1 MRLKYFLRGVGIG
14 ILVTTIILT
23 VTHSSERRMSDSEV
37 IDRAI
42 ELGMSFSASHSGQ
55 QSSTEEAS
63 SEESS
68 AGQENSGDDVT
79 DDLQHESEAETE
91 MWSQSPSETAS
102 ELAGDGEALPGKESE
117 AVTGMTTQATTETTE
132 TTETIETTEIT
143 ETAETTTEL
152 TTEIENA
159 GSAAG
164 IMNNEVT
171 CTINITKGM
180 SSRTV
185 CDMLKQNGI
194 IEDAADFDRYLI
206 KTGYDDKI
214 RVGEVEVNSGMTY
227 EELTASLYK
236 K

>member
-23 VTHSSERRMSDSEV
+23 ATHASERRMSDSEV

-55 QSSTEEAS
+55 QSGTEEAS
-63 SEESS
+63 TDESS
-68 AGQENSGDDVT
+68 TGQETSGDDVM
-79 DDLQHESEAETE
+79 DDLQHDGETETE
-91 MWSQSPSETAS
+91 MGSQSPSETVS
-102 ELAGDGEALPGKESE
+102 ESTSDGEASPGKESE
-117 AVTGMTTQATTETTE
+117 AVTGMTTQAITETT
-132 TTETIETTEIT
+132 
-143 ETAETTTEL
+143 ETTTEL
-152 TTEIENA
+152 TTENENA

-164 IMNNEVT
+164 VMNNEVT

-227 EELTASLYK
+227 EELTALLYK

>member
-23 VTHSSERRMSDSEV
+23 ATHASERRMSDSEV

-55 QSSTEEAS
+55 QSSTEES
-63 SEESS
+63 SPEESS
-68 AGQENSGDDVT
+68 AGRENSSDDVT
-79 DDLQHESEAETE
+79 DDLQHESETETE
-91 MWSQSPSETAS
+91 MESQSPSETVS
-102 ELAGDGEALPGKESE
+102 ESTSDGEASPGKESE
-117 AVTGMTTQATTETTE
+117 AVTGMTTQAITETT
-132 TTETIETTEIT
+132 
-143 ETAETTTEL
+143 ETTTEL
-152 TTEIENA
+152 TTENNNA

-164 IMNNEVT
+164 VMNNEVT

-180 SSRTV
+180 SSRAV

>member
-23 VTHSSERRMSDSEV
+23 ATHASERRMSDSEV

-55 QSSTEEAS
+55 QSGTEEAS
-63 SEESS
+63 SDESS
-68 AGQENSGDDVT
+68 TGHETSGDDVT
-79 DDLQHESEAETE
+79 DDLQHDSETETE
-91 MWSQSPSETAS
+91 MGSQSPSETVS
-102 ELAGDGEALPGKESE
+102 ESTSDGEASPGKESE
-117 AVTGMTTQATTETTE
+117 AVTGMTTQAITETT
-132 TTETIETTEIT
+132 
-143 ETAETTTEL
+143 ETTTEL
-152 TTEIENA
+152 TTENNNA
-159 GSAAG
+159 SSAAG
-164 IMNNEVT
+164 VMNNEVT

-227 EELTASLYK
+227 EELTASLYI
-236 K
+236 

>member
-23 VTHSSERRMSDSEV
+23 ATHASERRMSDSEV

-55 QSSTEEAS
+55 QSGTEEAS
-63 SEESS
+63 TDESS
-68 AGQENSGDDVT
+68 TGQETSGDDVT
-79 DDLQHESEAETE
+79 DDLQHDGETETE
-91 MWSQSPSETAS
+91 MGSQSPSETVS
-102 ELAGDGEALPGKESE
+102 ESTSDGEASPGKESE
-117 AVTGMTTQATTETTE
+117 AVTGMTTQAITETT
-132 TTETIETTEIT
+132 
-143 ETAETTTEL
+143 ETTTEL
-152 TTEIENA
+152 TTENNNA

-164 IMNNEVT
+164 VMNNEVT

-214 RVGEVEVNSGMTY
+214 RVGEVEDNSGMTY

>member
-23 VTHSSERRMSDSEV
+23 ATHASERRMSDSEV

-55 QSSTEEAS
+55 QSGTEEAS
-63 SEESS
+63 SDESS
-68 AGQENSGDDVT
+68 TGQETSGDDVT
-79 DDLQHESEAETE
+79 DDLQHDSETE
-91 MWSQSPSETAS
+91 MGSQSPSETVS
-102 ELAGDGEALPGKESE
+102 ESTSDGEASPGKESE
-117 AVTGMTTQATTETTE
+117 AVTGMTTQAITETT
-132 TTETIETTEIT
+132 
-143 ETAETTTEL
+143 ETTTEL
-152 TTEIENA
+152 TTENNNA
-159 GSAAG
+159 SSAAG
-164 IMNNEVT
+164 VMNNEVT

>member
-23 VTHSSERRMSDSEV
+23 VTHSSERRVSDSEV

-55 QSSTEEAS
+55 QSSTEES
-63 SEESS
+63 STEESS
-68 AGQENSGDDVT
+68 AGRENAGDDVT
-79 DDLQHESEAETE
+79 DDLQHESETETE
-91 MWSQSPSETAS
+91 MGSQSPSETVS
-102 ELAGDGEALPGKESE
+102 ESTSDGEASPGKESE
-117 AVTGMTTQATTETTE
+117 AVTGMTTQAITETT
-132 TTETIETTEIT
+132 
-143 ETAETTTEL
+143 ETTTEL
-152 TTEIENA
+152 TTENNNA

-164 IMNNEVT
+164 VMNNEVT

>member
-23 VTHSSERRMSDSEV
+23 ATHASERRMSDSEV

-55 QSSTEEAS
+55 QSGTEEAS
-63 SEESS
+63 SDESS
-68 AGQENSGDDVT
+68 TGQENSGDDVT

-91 MWSQSPSETAS
+91 MGSQSPSETAS

-117 AVTGMTTQATTETTE
+117 AVTGMTTQAT
-132 TTETIETTEIT
+132 T

>member
-91 MWSQSPSETAS
+91 MGSQSPSETAS
-102 ELAGDGEALPGKESE
+102 ELAGDGEALPGKESG
-117 AVTGMTTQATTETTE
+117 AVTGMTTQATTET
-132 TTETIETTEIT
+132 
-143 ETAETTTEL
+143 AETTTEL
-152 TTEIENA
+152 TTENENN

-164 IMNNEVT
+164 VMNNEVT

>member
-23 VTHSSERRMSDSEV
+23 ATHASERRMSDSEV

-55 QSSTEEAS
+55 QSSTEES
-63 SEESS
+63 SLEESS

-79 DDLQHESEAETE
+79 DDLQHESETETE
-91 MWSQSPSETAS
+91 MGSQSPSETVS

-117 AVTGMTTQATTETTE
+117 AVTGMTTQATTET
-132 TTETIETTEIT
+132 
-143 ETAETTTEL
+143 AETTTEL
-152 TTEIENA
+152 TTENEND

-164 IMNNEVT
+164 VMNNEVT
-171 CTINITKGM
+171 CTISITKGM

-227 EELTASLYK
+227 EELTALLYK

>member
-23 VTHSSERRMSDSEV
+23 ATHASERRMSDSEV

-55 QSSTEEAS
+55 QSGTEEAS
-63 SEESS
+63 PDESS
-68 AGQENSGDDVT
+68 TGQETSGDGVT
-79 DDLQHESEAETE
+79 DDLQHDGETETE
-91 MWSQSPSETAS
+91 MGSLSPSETVS
-102 ELAGDGEALPGKESE
+102 ESTSDGEASTGKVSE
-117 AVTGMTTQATTETTE
+117 AVTGMTTQAITETT
-132 TTETIETTEIT
+132 
-143 ETAETTTEL
+143 ETTTEL
-152 TTEIENA
+152 TTENNNA

-164 IMNNEVT
+164 VMNNEVT

-227 EELTASLYK
+227 EELTALLYK

>member
-23 VTHSSERRMSDSEV
+23 ATHASERRMSDSEV

-55 QSSTEEAS
+55 QSGTEEAS
-63 SEESS
+63 TDESS
-68 AGQENSGDDVT
+68 TGQETSGDDVT
-79 DDLQHESEAETE
+79 DDLQHDGETETE
-91 MWSQSPSETAS
+91 MGSQSPSETVS
-102 ELAGDGEALPGKESE
+102 ESTSDGEASPGKESE
-117 AVTGMTTQATTETTE
+117 AVTGMTTQA
-132 TTETIETTEIT
+132 IT
-143 ETAETTTEL
+143 ETTTEL
-152 TTEIENA
+152 TTENNNA

-164 IMNNEVT
+164 VMNNEVT

-214 RVGEVEVNSGMTY
+214 RGGEVEVNSGMTY

>member
-55 QSSTEEAS
+55 QSGTEEAS
-63 SEESS
+63 SDESS
-68 AGQENSGDDVT
+68 TGQETSGDDVT
-79 DDLQHESEAETE
+79 DDLQHDSETETE
-91 MWSQSPSETAS
+91 MGSQSPSETVS
-102 ELAGDGEALPGKESE
+102 ESTSDGEASPGKVSE
-117 AVTGMTTQATTETTE
+117 AVTGMTTQAITETTE
-132 TTETIETTEIT
+132 TT
-143 ETAETTTEL
+143 ETTTEL

-227 EELTASLYK
+227 EELTALLYK

>member
-23 VTHSSERRMSDSEV
+23 ATHASERRMSDSEV

-42 ELGMSFSASHSGQ
+42 ERGMSFSASHSGQ
-55 QSSTEEAS
+55 QSSTEES
-63 SEESS
+63 SPEESS

-79 DDLQHESEAETE
+79 DDLQHESETETE
-91 MWSQSPSETAS
+91 MGSQSPSETVS

-117 AVTGMTTQATTETTE
+117 AVTGMTTQATTET
-132 TTETIETTEIT
+132 
-143 ETAETTTEL
+143 AETTTEL
-152 TTEIENA
+152 TTENEND

-164 IMNNEVT
+164 VMNNEVT
-171 CTINITKGM
+171 CTISITKGM

-227 EELTASLYK
+227 EELTALLYK

>member
-55 QSSTEEAS
+55 QSGTEEAS
-63 SEESS
+63 SDESS
-68 AGQENSGDDVT
+68 TGQETSGDDVT
-79 DDLQHESEAETE
+79 DDLQHDSETETE
-91 MWSQSPSETAS
+91 MGSQSPSETVS
-102 ELAGDGEALPGKESE
+102 ESTSDGEASPGKESE
-117 AVTGMTTQATTETTE
+117 AVTGMTTQAITETT
-132 TTETIETTEIT
+132 
-143 ETAETTTEL
+143 ETTTEL
-152 TTEIENA
+152 TTENNNA

-164 IMNNEVT
+164 VMNNEVT

>member
-23 VTHSSERRMSDSEV
+23 ATHASERRMSDSEV

-55 QSSTEEAS
+55 QSGTEEAS
-63 SEESS
+63 TDESS
-68 AGQENSGDDVT
+68 TGQETSGDDVM
-79 DDLQHESEAETE
+79 DDLQHDGETETE
-91 MWSQSPSETAS
+91 MGSQSPSETVS
-102 ELAGDGEALPGKESE
+102 ESTSDGEASPGKESE
-117 AVTGMTTQATTETTE
+117 AVTGMTTQAITETT
-132 TTETIETTEIT
+132 
-143 ETAETTTEL
+143 ETTTEL
-152 TTEIENA
+152 TTENNNA

-164 IMNNEVT
+164 VMNNEVT

-227 EELTASLYK
+227 EELIASLYK

>member
-23 VTHSSERRMSDSEV
+23 ATHASERRMSDSEV

-55 QSSTEEAS
+55 QSSTEES
-63 SEESS
+63 SPEESS

-79 DDLQHESEAETE
+79 DDLQHDGETETE
-91 MWSQSPSETAS
+91 MGSQSPSETVS
-102 ELAGDGEALPGKESE
+102 ESTSDGEASPGKESE
-117 AVTGMTTQATTETTE
+117 AVTGMTTQAITETT
-132 TTETIETTEIT
+132 
-143 ETAETTTEL
+143 ETTTEL
-152 TTEIENA
+152 TTENNNA

-164 IMNNEVT
+164 VMNNEVT

>member
-23 VTHSSERRMSDSEV
+23 ATHASERRMSDSEV

-55 QSSTEEAS
+55 QSGTEEAS
-63 SEESS
+63 SDESS
-68 AGQENSGDDVT
+68 TWHETSGDDVT
-79 DDLQHESEAETE
+79 DDLQHDSETETE
-91 MWSQSPSETAS
+91 MGSQSPSETVS
-102 ELAGDGEALPGKESE
+102 ESTSDGEASPGKESE

-132 TTETIETTEIT
+132 TTETIEIT
-143 ETAETTTEL
+143 ETTTEL

-227 EELTASLYK
+227 EELTALLYK

>member
-55 QSSTEEAS
+55 QSSTKEAS

-91 MWSQSPSETAS
+91 MGSQSPSETAS
-102 ELAGDGEALPGKESE
+102 ELAGDGETLPGKESE
-117 AVTGMTTQATTETTE
+117 AVTGMTTQAITETT
-132 TTETIETTEIT
+132 
-143 ETAETTTEL
+143 ETTTEL
-152 TTEIENA
+152 TTVNEND

-164 IMNNEVT
+164 VMNNEVT
-171 CTINITKGM
+171 CTISITKGM

-227 EELTASLYK
+227 EELTALLYK

>member
-23 VTHSSERRMSDSEV
+23 ATHASERRMSDSEV

-55 QSSTEEAS
+55 QSGTEEAS
-63 SEESS
+63 TDESS
-68 AGQENSGDDVT
+68 TGQETSGDDVT
-79 DDLQHESEAETE
+79 DDLQHDGETETE
-91 MWSQSPSETAS
+91 MGSQSPSETVS
-102 ELAGDGEALPGKESE
+102 ESTSDGEASPGKESE
-117 AVTGMTTQATTETTE
+117 AVTGMTTQAITETT
-132 TTETIETTEIT
+132 
-143 ETAETTTEL
+143 ETTTEL
-152 TTEIENA
+152 TTENNNA

-164 IMNNEVT
+164 VMNNEVT
-171 CTINITKGM
+171 CTISITKGM

-227 EELTASLYK
+227 EELTALLYK

>member
-23 VTHSSERRMSDSEV
+23 ATHASERRMSDSEV

-55 QSSTEEAS
+55 QSGTEEAS
-63 SEESS
+63 LDESS
-68 AGQENSGDDVT
+68 TGQETSGDDVT
-79 DDLQHESEAETE
+79 DDLQNETE
-91 MWSQSPSETAS
+91 TEPGSQSPSETVS
-102 ELAGDGEALPGKESE
+102 ESTSDGEASTGKVSE
-117 AVTGMTTQATTETTE
+117 AVTGMTTQAITETTE
-132 TTETIETTEIT
+132 TTET
-143 ETAETTTEL
+143 TTEL
-152 TTEIENA
+152 TTGNDNA

-164 IMNNEVT
+164 VMNNEVT
-171 CTINITKGM
+171 CTINITRGM

-227 EELTASLYK
+227 EELTALLYK

>member
-23 VTHSSERRMSDSEV
+23 ATHASERRMSDSEV

-55 QSSTEEAS
+55 QSGTEEAS
-63 SEESS
+63 TDESS
-68 AGQENSGDDVT
+68 TGQETSGDDVT
-79 DDLQHESEAETE
+79 DDLQHDGETETE
-91 MWSQSPSETAS
+91 MGSQSPSETVS
-102 ELAGDGEALPGKESE
+102 ESTSDGKTSHGKESE
-117 AVTGMTTQATTETTE
+117 AVTGMTTQAITETT
-132 TTETIETTEIT
+132 
-143 ETAETTTEL
+143 ETTTEL

-164 IMNNEVT
+164 VMNNEVT

-227 EELTASLYK
+227 EELTALLYK

>member
-23 VTHSSERRMSDSEV
+23 VTHASERRMSDSEV

-55 QSSTEEAS
+55 QSGTEEAS
-63 SEESS
+63 TDESS
-68 AGQENSGDDVT
+68 TGQETSGDDVT
-79 DDLQHESEAETE
+79 DDLQHDGETETE
-91 MWSQSPSETAS
+91 MGSQSPSETVS
-102 ELAGDGEALPGKESE
+102 ESTSDGEASPGKESE
-117 AVTGMTTQATTETTE
+117 AVTGMTTQAITETT
-132 TTETIETTEIT
+132 
-143 ETAETTTEL
+143 ETTTEL
-152 TTEIENA
+152 TTENNNA

-164 IMNNEVT
+164 VMNNEVT

>member
-23 VTHSSERRMSDSEV
+23 ATHASERRMSDSEV

-55 QSSTEEAS
+55 QSGTEEAS
-63 SEESS
+63 SDESS
-68 AGQENSGDDVT
+68 TGQETSGDDVT
-79 DDLQHESEAETE
+79 DDLQHDSETETETE
-91 MWSQSPSETAS
+91 MGSQSPSETVS
-102 ELAGDGEALPGKESE
+102 ESTSDGEASPGKESE
-117 AVTGMTTQATTETTE
+117 AVTGMTTQAITETT
-132 TTETIETTEIT
+132 
-143 ETAETTTEL
+143 ETTTEL
-152 TTEIENA
+152 TTENNNA
-159 GSAAG
+159 SSAAG
-164 IMNNEVT
+164 VMNNEVT

>member
-23 VTHSSERRMSDSEV
+23 ATHASERRMSDSEV

-55 QSSTEEAS
+55 QSGTEEAS
-63 SEESS
+63 TDESS
-68 AGQENSGDDVT
+68 TGQETSGDDVT
-79 DDLQHESEAETE
+79 DDLQHESETETE
-91 MWSQSPSETAS
+91 MGSQSPSETVS
-102 ELAGDGEALPGKESE
+102 ELAGDGEALHGKESE
-117 AVTGMTTQATTETTE
+117 AVTGMTTQATTET
-132 TTETIETTEIT
+132 
-143 ETAETTTEL
+143 AETTTEL
-152 TTEIENA
+152 TTENEND

-164 IMNNEVT
+164 VMNNEVT
-171 CTINITKGM
+171 CTISITKGM

-227 EELTASLYK
+227 EELTALLYK

>member
-23 VTHSSERRMSDSEV
+23 ATHASERRMSDSEV

-55 QSSTEEAS
+55 QSGTEEAS
-63 SEESS
+63 PDESS
-68 AGQENSGDDVT
+68 TGQETSGDDVT
-79 DDLQHESEAETE
+79 DDLQHDGETETE
-91 MWSQSPSETAS
+91 MGSQSPSETVS
-102 ELAGDGEALPGKESE
+102 ESTSDGEASPGKESE
-117 AVTGMTTQATTETTE
+117 AVTGMTTQAITETT
-132 TTETIETTEIT
+132 
-143 ETAETTTEL
+143 ETTTEL
-152 TTEIENA
+152 TTENNNA

-164 IMNNEVT
+164 VMNNEVT

-214 RVGEVEVNSGMTY
+214 MVGEVEVNSGMTY

>member
-23 VTHSSERRMSDSEV
+23 ATHASERRMSDSEV

-55 QSSTEEAS
+55 QSGTEEAS
-63 SEESS
+63 SDESS
-68 AGQENSGDDVT
+68 TGQETSGDDVT
-79 DDLQHESEAETE
+79 DDLQHDSETETE
-91 MWSQSPSETAS
+91 MGSQSPSETVS
-102 ELAGDGEALPGKESE
+102 ESTSDGEASPGKESE
-117 AVTGMTTQATTETTE
+117 AVTGMTTQ
-132 TTETIETTEIT
+132 EIT
-143 ETAETTTEL
+143 ETTETTTEL
-152 TTEIENA
+152 TTENNNA
-159 GSAAG
+159 SSAAG
-164 IMNNEVT
+164 VMNNEVT

>member
-23 VTHSSERRMSDSEV
+23 ATHASERRMSDSEV

-42 ELGMSFSASHSGQ
+42 ELGMSFSSSHSGQ
-55 QSSTEEAS
+55 QSGTEEAS
-63 SEESS
+63 TDESFT
-68 AGQENSGDDVT
+68 GQETSGDDVM
-79 DDLQHESEAETE
+79 DDLQHDGETETE
-91 MWSQSPSETAS
+91 MGSQSPSETVS
-102 ELAGDGEALPGKESE
+102 ESTSDGEASPGKESE
-117 AVTGMTTQATTETTE
+117 AVTGMTTQAITETT
-132 TTETIETTEIT
+132 
-143 ETAETTTEL
+143 ETTTEL
-152 TTEIENA
+152 TTENNNA

-164 IMNNEVT
+164 VMNNEVT

>member
-68 AGQENSGDDVT
+68 AWQENSGDDVT

-91 MWSQSPSETAS
+91 MGSQSPSETAS

-117 AVTGMTTQATTETTE
+117 AVTGMTTQATTET
-132 TTETIETTEIT
+132 
-143 ETAETTTEL
+143 AETTTEL
-152 TTEIENA
+152 TTENNNA

-164 IMNNEVT
+164 VMNNEVT

>member
-23 VTHSSERRMSDSEV
+23 ATHASERRMSDSEV

-55 QSSTEEAS
+55 QSSTEES
-63 SEESS
+63 SPEESS
-68 AGQENSGDDVT
+68 AGRENSSDDVT
-79 DDLQHESEAETE
+79 DDLQHDGETETE
-91 MWSQSPSETAS
+91 MGSQSPSETVS
-102 ELAGDGEALPGKESE
+102 ESTSDGEASPGKESE
-117 AVTGMTTQATTETTE
+117 AVTGMTTQAITETT
-132 TTETIETTEIT
+132 
-143 ETAETTTEL
+143 ETTTEL
-152 TTEIENA
+152 TTENNNA

-164 IMNNEVT
+164 VMNNEVT

>member
-23 VTHSSERRMSDSEV
+23 ATHASERRMSDSEV

-55 QSSTEEAS
+55 QSGTEEAS
-63 SEESS
+63 TDESS
-68 AGQENSGDDVT
+68 TGQETSGDDVT
-79 DDLQHESEAETE
+79 DDLQHDGETETE
-91 MWSQSPSETAS
+91 MGSQSPSETVS
-102 ELAGDGEALPGKESE
+102 ESTSDGEASPGKESE
-117 AVTGMTTQATTETTE
+117 AVTGMTTQA
-132 TTETIETTEIT
+132 IT
-143 ETAETTTEL
+143 ETTTEL
-152 TTEIENA
+152 TTENNNA

-164 IMNNEVT
+164 VMNNEVI

>member
-23 VTHSSERRMSDSEV
+23 ATHASERRMSDSEV

-55 QSSTEEAS
+55 QSGTEEAS
-63 SEESS
+63 LDESS
-68 AGQENSGDDVT
+68 TGQETSGDDVT
-79 DDLQHESEAETE
+79 DDSQNETE
-91 MWSQSPSETAS
+91 TEPGSQSSSETVS
-102 ELAGDGEALPGKESE
+102 ESTSAGEASTGKVSE
-117 AVTGMTTQATTETTE
+117 AVTGMTTQAITETT
-132 TTETIETTEIT
+132 
-143 ETAETTTEL
+143 ETTTEL
-152 TTEIENA
+152 TTEIETA

-164 IMNNEVT
+164 IMNNEVA

-227 EELTASLYK
+227 EELTALLYK

>member
-23 VTHSSERRMSDSEV
+23 ATHASERRMSDSEV

-55 QSSTEEAS
+55 QSGTEEAS
-63 SEESS
+63 TDESS
-68 AGQENSGDDVT
+68 TGQETSGDDVM
-79 DDLQHESEAETE
+79 DDLQHDGETETE
-91 MWSQSPSETAS
+91 MGSQSPSETVS
-102 ELAGDGEALPGKESE
+102 KSTSDGEASPGKESE
-117 AVTGMTTQATTETTE
+117 AVTGMTTQAITETT
-132 TTETIETTEIT
+132 
-143 ETAETTTEL
+143 ETTTEL
-152 TTEIENA
+152 TTENNNA

-164 IMNNEVT
+164 VMNNEVT

-227 EELTASLYK
+227 EELTALLYK

>member
-23 VTHSSERRMSDSEV
+23 ATHASERRMSDSEV

-68 AGQENSGDDVT
+68 AWQENSGDDVT

-91 MWSQSPSETAS
+91 MGSQSPSETAS

-117 AVTGMTTQATTETTE
+117 AVTGMTTQAITETT
-132 TTETIETTEIT
+132 
-143 ETAETTTEL
+143 ETTTEL
-152 TTEIENA
+152 TTENNNA

-164 IMNNEVT
+164 VMNNEVT

>member
-1 MRLKYFLRGVGIG
+1 
-14 ILVTTIILT
+14 
-23 VTHSSERRMSDSEV
+23 
-37 IDRAI
+37 
-42 ELGMSFSASHSGQ
+42 
-55 QSSTEEAS
+55 
-63 SEESS
+63 
-68 AGQENSGDDVT
+68 
-79 DDLQHESEAETE
+79 
-91 MWSQSPSETAS
+91 
-102 ELAGDGEALPGKESE
+102 
-117 AVTGMTTQATTETTE
+117 MTTQAITETTE
-132 TTETIETTEIT
+132 TTET
-143 ETAETTTEL
+143 TTEL
-152 TTEIENA
+152 TTENENA

-164 IMNNEVT
+164 VMNNEVT

-227 EELTASLYK
+227 EELTALLYK

>member
-55 QSSTEEAS
+55 QSSTEES
-63 SEESS
+63 SPEESS

-91 MWSQSPSETAS
+91 MGSQSPSETAS
-102 ELAGDGEALPGKESE
+102 ELAGDGEASPGKESE
-117 AVTGMTTQATTETTE
+117 AVTEMTTKAITETTE
-132 TTETIETTEIT
+132 TTET
-143 ETAETTTEL
+143 TTEL
-152 TTEIENA
+152 TTENNNA

-164 IMNNEVT
+164 VMNNEVT

>member
-23 VTHSSERRMSDSEV
+23 ATHASERRMSDSEV

-55 QSSTEEAS
+55 QSSTEES
-63 SEESS
+63 STEESS
-68 AGQENSGDDVT
+68 AGRENAGDDVT
-79 DDLQHESEAETE
+79 DDLQHESETETE
-91 MWSQSPSETAS
+91 MGSQSPSETVS
-102 ELAGDGEALPGKESE
+102 ESTGDGEVLPGKESE
-117 AVTGMTTQATTETTE
+117 AVTGMTTQATTE
-132 TTETIETTEIT
+132 
-143 ETAETTTEL
+143 L
-152 TTEIENA
+152 TTENGND

-164 IMNNEVT
+164 VMNNEVT

-227 EELTASLYK
+227 EELTAILYK

>member
-23 VTHSSERRMSDSEV
+23 ATHASERRMSDSEV

-55 QSSTEEAS
+55 QSSTEES
-63 SEESS
+63 STEESS
-68 AGQENSGDDVT
+68 AGRENAGDDVT
-79 DDLQHESEAETE
+79 DDLQHESETETE
-91 MWSQSPSETAS
+91 MGSQSPSETVS
-102 ELAGDGEALPGKESE
+102 ESTGDGEALPGKESE
-117 AVTGMTTQATTETTE
+117 AVTGMTTQAITETT
-132 TTETIETTEIT
+132 
-143 ETAETTTEL
+143 ETTTEL
-152 TTEIENA
+152 TTENNNA

-164 IMNNEVT
+164 VMNNEVT

>member
-23 VTHSSERRMSDSEV
+23 ATHASERRMSDSEV

-55 QSSTEEAS
+55 QSGTEEAS
-63 SEESS
+63 TDESS
-68 AGQENSGDDVT
+68 TGQETSGDDVT
-79 DDLQHESEAETE
+79 DDLQHDGETETE
-91 MWSQSPSETAS
+91 MGSQSPSETVS
-102 ELAGDGEALPGKESE
+102 ESTSDGEASPGKESE
-117 AVTGMTTQATTETTE
+117 AVTGMTTQA
-132 TTETIETTEIT
+132 IT
-143 ETAETTTEL
+143 ETTTEL
-152 TTEIENA
+152 TTENNNA

-164 IMNNEVT
+164 VMNNEVT

-214 RVGEVEVNSGMTY
+214 RVGEIEVNSGMTY